1 LIDPLL
7 AKITLLRMLEV
18 FSNSITPRG
27 ATEEPTEIYTSLKIF
42 KLAHLLSIIMNSSKN
57 MCLISNSS

>member
-1 LIDPLL
+1 
-7 AKITLLRMLEV
+7 MLVV
-18 FSNSITPRG
+18 FSNSRTHKG
-27 ATEEPTEIYTSLKIF
+27 GMEEQMEIYILLKIF